1 MLFIVLISLLVSLSY
16 QFSYRLS
23 SYSSADFRRVSL
35 IFSSLQK
42 VSTTDRSVNNELDSI
57 ESNSMYIKATTDD
70 PVHEFVHSL
79 HGYMLNVSISS
90 VQFSS
95 VKLINELNNN
105 HNMNMTSNIS
115 NRMFS
120 VDDLKTIKSIQGKYV
135 QIKSTLKYQL
145 NYRFQTNDQVKNY
158 ILHEASAFIHALIN
172 YHIFK
177 HITFTTTCQKQYRLE
192 MKMMNRM
199 TMLNSNN
206 HSTVRYV
213 LNKRDLSTNKKKL
226 LTPSQ
231 SSIGSSGL
239 GPAIPSAA
247 GNNDAVTV
255 NDDTN
260 IEPTNNC
267 DFQHDRS
274 KNLLIPY
281 DEPFLYALNLT
292 TRVKDTSSS
301 ANSHSHQRSSLH
313 PVHTYVYRPKVGMSD
328 KLKQIQK
335 FVEIVDQLMS
345 SSIIINKR
353 KSQRPLKVVDMCS
366 GLSYLTFAL
375 HYHLSYDYPSIETI
389 GVDMRPALI
398 ASVNRI
404 ARSLDKRFQNLSFQ
418 QGYISDFII
427 FNQPMHTTVRQKTD
441 HNNYNAIN
449 NTMNN
454 NNITNSRG
462 VLSSMMNKQRKAPT
476 ITIDSSR
483 EDTTSILEDL
493 IKLPISTT
501 DSSSLASSGKKAP
514 FATSS
519 SDSGSSNDGTGGS
532 SDSGGSRVA
541 SDISTMDGV
550 DILVALHACDTATD
564 DVIYC
569 GIQHNAKVIVVSPC
583 CHKEVRRFIDSHMG
597 GRRMGVNS
605 RAIINSNNINNS
617 SEEEE
622 EEEDKHSSISP
633 LGKQSSSIG
642 PLIHV
647 MKYGIY
653 RERQAEMVTDTI
665 RAMVL
670 DYMGYDTNVFEFI
683 NYEHTSKNI
692 IITAIKREEKA
703 IIDDMEYDSSR
714 NDRKDTSVSGD
725 HTSDESACNNDDHDG
740 KDDRSDRQHH
750 RHHAPP
756 RHDERRHML
765 REDIVALMMSCGIKS
780 QRLTS
785 LLGIES
791 NN

>member
-1 MLFIVLISLLVSLSY
+1 MFVLLILLPISLSY
-16 QFSYRLS
+16 RYSYWLNS
-23 SYSSADFRRVSL
+23 FYSSNFRRVSL
-35 IFSSLQK
+35 TLFSLQK
-42 VSTTDRSVNNELDSI
+42 VSITDRSVNNEIDSV
-57 ESNSMYIKATTDD
+57 ESISIYKAATDD

-79 HGYMLNVSISS
+79 HEYMLNVSISS

-95 VKLINELNNN
+95 VKLINGDINHTQELNNVVN
-105 HNMNMTSNIS
+105 DHIFS

-120 VDDLKTIKSIQGKYV
+120 IDDLRTIKSIQGKYV

-158 ILHEASAFIHALIN
+158 VLHEASDFIRVLIN

-177 HITFTTTCQKQYRLE
+177 YITFTTICQKQYRLE
-192 MKMMNRM
+192 LKMMNRM

-206 HSTVRYV
+206 HATVGYV
-213 LNKRDLSTNKKKL
+213 LNKKDLSTNKKKL
-226 LTPSQ
+226 LVSSQ
-231 SSIGSSGL
+231 SSIGSIGSTKV
-239 GPAIPSAA
+239 AA
-247 GNNDAVTV
+247 SNVDAVAI
-255 NDDTN
+255 NDDA
-260 IEPTNNC
+260 TNNC
-267 DFQHDRS
+267 SFQHDRF

-301 ANSHSHQRSSLH
+301 VNSRTHKRSSLH
-313 PVHTYVYRPKVGMSD
+313 PAHTYVYRPKVGMSD

-335 FVEIVDQLMS
+335 FVEIVDQLIS

-353 KSQRPLKVVDMCS
+353 DSQRPLKVVDMCS

-375 HYHLSYDYPSIETI
+375 HYHLSHDYPSIETI

-404 ARSLDKRFQNLSFQ
+404 ARSLDKRFHNLSFQ

-427 FNQPMHTTVRQKTD
+427 FNQTLYTTVEQKTD
-441 HNNYNAIN
+441 HNNAIN
-449 NTMNN
+449 NTKKN
-454 NNITNSRG
+454 NNITSSRG
-462 VLSSMMNKQRKAPT
+462 MLSSMMNKQRKAPT

-493 IKLPISTT
+493 MKLPISST
-501 DSSSLASSGKKAP
+501 DNFLASSGNTAISS
-514 FATSS
+514 ATSS
-519 SDSGSSNDGTGGS
+519 SPDS
-532 SDSGGSRVA
+532 SDSGDRVA
-541 SDISTMDGV
+541 PAISTMNGV

-564 DVIYC
+564 DVIFC

-583 CHKEVRRFIDSHMG
+583 CHKEVRKFIDTHMG
-597 GRRMGVNS
+597 GRRMNLNS
-605 RAIINSNNINNS
+605 RAIMNNNNNNNNS
-617 SEEEE
+617 EKEKKD
-622 EEEDKHSSISP
+622 EEDKYSSIGP
-633 LGKQSSSIG
+633 LEKHFSIG

-692 IITAIKREEKA
+692 IITAIKREET
-703 IIDDMEYDSSR
+703 IDDKEYDISR
-714 NDRKDTSVSGD
+714 SDSTDYTSN
-725 HTSDESACNNDDHDG
+725 ESTVCNDDDDDG

-750 RHHAPP
+750 HRH
-756 RHDERRHML
+756 RYDERRHLL
-765 REDIVALMMSCGIKS
+765 REDIMALMISCGIKS

-785 LLGIES
+785 LLGIEA
-791 NN
+791 NI